1 MFGFRYDLPEIGS
14 QVGVL
19 SPVNP
24 KVISGLKE
32 TFIKR
37 NIVERNSKAE
47 TRSEEQSVKAESCRE
62 NLWNKI
68 QLKGP

>member
-1 MFGFRYDLPEIGS
+1 MTPEELVNWCFEPS
-14 QVGVL
+14 QPLGITL
-19 SPVNP
+19 
-24 KVISGLKE
+24 GLKE

-37 NIVERNSKAE
+37 YIVERTSKTE
-47 TRSEEQSVKAESCRE
+47 IRSEEQNERLEKCQE